1 MKRWKLI
8 NIIINY
14 IYHDNIYLMSPFI
27 DWDLMNMLDNHFKD
41 NYQKVRPVL
50 LIWQEKGYITL
61 VEDNEVFFI
70 FHPEK
75 LPTKQELTN
84 LSNNI

>member
-61 VEDNEVFFI
+61 VEDNEVLFI

-75 LPTKQELTN
+75 LPTKQDLTN

>member
-8 NIIINY
+8 GLVVNY
-14 IYHDNIYLMSPFI
+14 IYHDNIYLMSPVV
-27 DWDLMNMLDNHFKD
+27 DWELMTILNKRFRD

-50 LIWQEKGYITL
+50 LEWQRKGYITL
-61 VEDNEVFFI
+61 VEDNEIIFI

-75 LPTKQELTN
+75 LPSKEQLVKE
-84 LSNNI
+84 SAV